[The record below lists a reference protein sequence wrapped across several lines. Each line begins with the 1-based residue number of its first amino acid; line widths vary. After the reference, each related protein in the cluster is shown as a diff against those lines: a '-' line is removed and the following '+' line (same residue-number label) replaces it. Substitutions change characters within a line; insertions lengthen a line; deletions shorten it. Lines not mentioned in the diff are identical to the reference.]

1 MVMETNW
8 QISQQYHYL
17 ILHMADNSLILAQ
30 RLCEWCGHGPVLEQ
44 DIAVSNIALDL
55 LGEANNYF
63 EYAAELIGNGQTA
76 DSLAMLRTEREY
88 KNLLL
93 VELPNGHFGDTVARQ
108 FFFDSFHCLYL
119 EQLLTVA
126 DERLRAIAEKSLKE
140 ARYHLRWS
148 SEWMIR
154 LGDGTAESHAKMQK
168 AVDDVLPFVGELFL
182 LADYQQA
189 AVDAAWVP
197 DPRSLQPVWK
207 QQVMQVLHEATLT
220 ADLENAHIQKGG
232 KQGLHTEYMGY
243 ILNDL
248 QYMQRTYPGLVW

>member
-8 QISQQYHYL
+8 HTSPHYQHL
-17 ILHMADNSLILAQ
+17 ILHLADNSLILAQ

-55 LGEANNYF
+55 LGEANNYY
-63 EYAAELIGNGQTA
+63 EYAAELIGDGQTA

-108 FFFDSFHCLYL
+108 FFFDSFHCLLL
-119 EQLLTVA
+119 EQLLTVE
-126 DERLRAIAEKSLKE
+126 DEQLRAIAEKSLKE

-154 LGDGTAESHAKMQK
+154 LGDGTEESHARMQK

-182 LADYQQA
+182 LSDYQQA
-189 AVDAAWVP
+189 AVDATWVP
-197 DPRSLQPVWK
+197 DPRLLQPVWQ
-207 QQVMQVLHEATLT
+207 QQVMEVLNEASLT
-220 ADLENAHIQKGG
+220 VDLENAHVQKGG
-232 KQGLHTEYMGY
+232 KQGLHTEHMGY